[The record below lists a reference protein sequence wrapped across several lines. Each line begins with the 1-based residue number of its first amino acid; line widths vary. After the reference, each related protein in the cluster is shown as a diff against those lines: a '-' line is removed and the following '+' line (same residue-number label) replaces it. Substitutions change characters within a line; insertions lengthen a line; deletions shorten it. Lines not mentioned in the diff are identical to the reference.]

1 MENKDNTVY
10 LRHML
15 DRIDKVRRYL
25 DGYNYDKFLDDEVKI
40 DAIVRNI
47 EVIGE
52 AANNLT
58 REFRFRTPQVEW
70 RKIIGTRNRI
80 IHGYALVDMAIIWGI
95 AKNDL
100 PGLETEIEKLLK
112 EESGQNVIGS

>member
-1 MENKDNTVY
+1 
-10 LRHML
+10 ML

-25 DGYNYDKFLDDEVKI
+25 DGYDYEMFLNDEVMI

-52 AANNLT
+52 AANNLA
-58 REFRFRTPQVEW
+58 REFRSRSPQVEW

-80 IHGYALVDMAIIWGI
+80 IHGYALVDMEVIWGI

-100 PGLETEIEKLLK
+100 PILASEIEKMLK
-112 EESGQNVIGS
+112 EESEHDVTGS